1 MGLSIEEKKLLIN
14 IDRKLDRI
22 CNYIDKIQS
31 PEYIQRC
38 EEREFLI
45 NVAADVYV
53 EMMEDSIHNN
63 RRSNK

>member
-1 MGLSIEEKKLLIN
+1 MSLSIEEKELLIN
-14 IDRKLDRI
+14 IDRKLDKI

-31 PEYIQRC
+31 PEYIQKS

-53 EMMEDSIHNN
+53 EMMEDSIHNK
-63 RRSNK
+63 NKL